1 MGKKFMNTVLFL
13 LVAVAAATL
22 TAYVGK
28 GSGNVLFYNF
38 AFLGIM
44 VIIYAVGLF
53 AGLYRMDNLTTAL
66 KHGASEITDV
76 FQLPG
81 RAKKEEIGQ
90 LRGIFGDRYLDKK
103 MDDFV
108 DSISRTE
115 EGIAE
120 VEDFVNIDDVDV
132 HIHKRLLEMAPD
144 IFTSL
149 GILGTFIG
157 LVWGLKN
164 FQPTD
169 YEVMTNSVSALVD
182 GIKVAFLTSI
192 YGVALSV
199 VYTFGMKSGYSSMS
213 QAMQDFLDRFHALV
227 LPTAE
232 NESWNLLVSSQ
243 KTQTEAMK
251 QMAEQFSVQ
260 MADSFEK
267 VITPTFQKMN
277 DSLDV
282 LTASVTKGQQDAIRE
297 ILDSFLSEMHGSFQL
312 QFEDFNDALVELK
325 KAQKDN
331 TEYTSELYK
340 TMSSQLSETFS
351 KQERAMRDAIAEID
365 EMQSKYMKTADR
377 IIRDNQMIQQLQ
389 KRDYEKMA
397 EHMHENEKASAD
409 LWKSCNESMRQ
420 YVDSAAEGMK
430 TAADSNKI
438 SAELLRE
445 DKKLIE
451 NFETKLNE
459 FTESQKMVNSTLDE
473 VRRLLSEIK
482 TAKNNRDIHLVAVQ
496 PWGYGGSAGVQE
508 LKDKLTSLE
517 DLLDGQGA
525 RQEALLDEI
534 ERSIREMTK
543 VAQKGRFGL
552 FK

>member
-331 TEYTSELYK
+331 T
-340 TMSSQLSETFS
+340 MSSQLSETFS

-389 KRDYEKMA
+389 KRDYEKLA

-451 NFETKLNE
+451 SFETKLNE

-482 TAKNNRDIHLVAVQ
+482 TAKNNRDIHLVAGQ

>member
-389 KRDYEKMA
+389 KRDYEKLA

-451 NFETKLNE
+451 SFETKLNE

-482 TAKNNRDIHLVAVQ
+482 TAKNNRDIHLVAGQ
-496 PWGYGGSAGVQE
+496 PWGDGGSAGVQE

>member
-13 LVAVAAATL
+13 AVTVAAATL

-28 GSGNVLFYNF
+28 GSGNVLLYNF
-38 AFLGIM
+38 TFLGLM
-44 VIIYAVGLF
+44 LIIYAVGLL
-53 AGLYRMDNLTTAL
+53 AGLYRMDNLSRAL
-66 KHGASEITDV
+66 KHGAGEITEV

-81 RAKKEEIGQ
+81 RARKEEIGQ

-120 VEDFVNIDDVDV
+120 VEDFVNIEDVDV

-169 YEVMTNSVSALVD
+169 YEVMTSSVSALVD

-199 VYTFGMKSGYSSMS
+199 VYTFGMKSGYSAMS

-277 DSLDV
+277 DSLDMLV
-282 LTASVTKGQQDAIRE
+282 SSVTRCQEDAIRE
-297 ILDSFLSEMHGSFQL
+297 ISDEFLKQMNNSFHM
-312 QFEDFNDALVELK
+312 QFRDFNVALDQLK
-325 KAQKDN
+325 KAQKEN
-331 TEYTSELYK
+331 TAYTSAMYQ
-340 TMSSQLSETFS
+340 TMSQKLSETYD
-351 KQERAMRDAIAEID
+351 KQDKAITDMVREMGGMQTRYMSTANRILSENQEIQKMQQQDYQHIVDYLKDAEKSAAKFWVACNQT
-365 EMQSKYMKTADR
+365 MQKYVEAAAQGMER
-377 IIRDNQMIQQLQ
+377 IIDKIGKTSKSAETISGVTKDNQ
-389 KRDYEKMA
+389 KNA
-397 EHMHENEKASAD
+397 E
-409 LWKSCNESMRQ
+409 
-420 YVDSAAEGMK
+420 
-430 TAADSNKI
+430 
-438 SAELLRE
+438 
-445 DKKLIE
+445 
-451 NFETKLNE
+451 
-459 FTESQKMVNSTLDE
+459 
-473 VRRLLSEIK
+473 EI
-482 TAKNNRDIHLVAVQ
+482 RDIV
-496 PWGYGGSAGVQE
+496 
-508 LKDKLTSLE
+508 KKF
-517 DLLDGQGA
+517 
-525 RQEALLDEI
+525 
-534 ERSIREMTK
+534 TK
-543 VAQKGRFGL
+543 
-552 FK
+552 

>member
-389 KRDYEKMA
+389 KRDYEKLA

-451 NFETKLNE
+451 SFETKLNE
-459 FTESQKMVNSTLDE
+459 FTESQKMVNSTLE

-482 TAKNNRDIHLVAVQ
+482 TAKNNRDIHLVAGQ

>member
-132 HIHKRLLEMAPD
+132 HIHKRPD

-389 KRDYEKMA
+389 KRDYEKLA

-451 NFETKLNE
+451 SFETKLNE

-482 TAKNNRDIHLVAVQ
+482 TAKNNRDIHLVAGQ

>member
-1 MGKKFMNTVLFL
+1 MRKKALNVILFL
-13 LVAVAAATL
+13 AVVIAAVGMTL
-22 TAYVGK
+22 YVGR
-28 GSGNVLFYNF
+28 GAASILVYNF
-38 AFLGIM
+38 CFLGIM

-389 KRDYEKMA
+389 KRDYEKLA

-451 NFETKLNE
+451 SFETKLNE

-482 TAKNNRDIHLVAVQ
+482 TAKNNRDIHLVAGQ

>member
-282 LTASVTKGQQDAIRE
+282 LT
-297 ILDSFLSEMHGSFQL
+297 GSFQL

-389 KRDYEKMA
+389 KRDYEKLA

-409 LWKSCNESMRQ
+409 LWKSCNESIRQ

-451 NFETKLNE
+451 SFETKLNE

-482 TAKNNRDIHLVAVQ
+482 TAKNNRDIHLVAGQ

>member
-1 MGKKFMNTVLFL
+1 
-13 LVAVAAATL
+13 
-22 TAYVGK
+22 
-28 GSGNVLFYNF
+28 
-38 AFLGIM
+38 
-44 VIIYAVGLF
+44 
-53 AGLYRMDNLTTAL
+53 
-66 KHGASEITDV
+66 
-76 FQLPG
+76 
-81 RAKKEEIGQ
+81 
-90 LRGIFGDRYLDKK
+90 

-120 VEDFVNIDDVDV
+120 VEDFVNIEDVDV

-169 YEVMTNSVSALVD
+169 YEVMTSSVSALVD

-199 VYTFGMKSGYSSMS
+199 VYTFGMKSGYSAMS

-297 ILDSFLSEMHGSFQL
+297 IGYVFKRDAWFLS
-312 QFEDFNDALVELK
+312 DAV
-325 KAQKDN
+325 
-331 TEYTSELYK
+331 
-340 TMSSQLSETFS
+340 
-351 KQERAMRDAIAEID
+351 
-365 EMQSKYMKTADR
+365 
-377 IIRDNQMIQQLQ
+377 
-389 KRDYEKMA
+389 
-397 EHMHENEKASAD
+397 
-409 LWKSCNESMRQ
+409 
-420 YVDSAAEGMK
+420 
-430 TAADSNKI
+430 
-438 SAELLRE
+438 
-445 DKKLIE
+445 
-451 NFETKLNE
+451 
-459 FTESQKMVNSTLDE
+459 
-473 VRRLLSEIK
+473 
-482 TAKNNRDIHLVAVQ
+482 
-496 PWGYGGSAGVQE
+496 
-508 LKDKLTSLE
+508 
-517 DLLDGQGA
+517 
-525 RQEALLDEI
+525 
-534 ERSIREMTK
+534 
-543 VAQKGRFGL
+543 
-552 FK
+552 

>member
-38 AFLGIM
+38 AFLGVM

-53 AGLYRMDNLTTAL
+53 AGLYRMDNLTAAL
-66 KHGASEITDV
+66 KHGAGEITDV

-169 YEVMTNSVSALVD
+169 YEVMTTSVSALVD

-227 LPTAE
+227 LPT
-232 NESWNLLVSSQ
+232 
-243 KTQTEAMK
+243 
-251 QMAEQFSVQ
+251 
-260 MADSFEK
+260 
-267 VITPTFQKMN
+267 
-277 DSLDV
+277 SLDV

-340 TMSSQLSETFS
+340 TMSSQLSETFT

-377 IIRDNQMIQQLQ
+377 IIRDNQMIRQLQ
-389 KRDYEKMA
+389 KRDYEKLA

-451 NFETKLNE
+451 SFETKLNE

-482 TAKNNRDIHLVAVQ
+482 TAKNNRDIHLVAGQ

>member
-389 KRDYEKMA
+389 KRDYEKLA

-451 NFETKLNE
+451 SFETKLNE

-482 TAKNNRDIHLVAVQ
+482 TAKNNRDIHFVAGQ

>member
-1 MGKKFMNTVLFL
+1 MGKKFMNSVLFL

-28 GSGNVLFYNF
+28 GSGIVLFYNF

-340 TMSSQLSETFS
+340 AMSSQLSETFS

-389 KRDYEKMA
+389 KRDYEKLA

-451 NFETKLNE
+451 SFETKLNE

-482 TAKNNRDIHLVAVQ
+482 TAKTHRDIHLVAGQ

>member
-13 LVAVAAATL
+13 AVAAAAATL

-53 AGLYRMDNLTTAL
+53 AGLYRMDNLTAAL
-66 KHGASEITDV
+66 RHGASEITEV

-81 RAKKEEIGQ
+81 RARKEEISQ
-90 LRGIFGDRYLDKK
+90 LRGLFGDKYLDKK

-169 YEVMTNSVSALVD
+169 YEVMTTSVSALVD

-213 QAMQDFLDRFHALV
+213 QAMQDFL
-227 LPTAE
+227 
-232 NESWNLLVSSQ
+232 
-243 KTQTEAMK
+243 
-251 QMAEQFSVQ
+251 
-260 MADSFEK
+260 
-267 VITPTFQKMN
+267 
-277 DSLDV
+277 
-282 LTASVTKGQQDAIRE
+282 
-297 ILDSFLSEMHGSFQL
+297 GSFSC
-312 QFEDFNDALVELK
+312 
-325 KAQKDN
+325 
-331 TEYTSELYK
+331 TG
-340 TMSSQLSETFS
+340 
-351 KQERAMRDAIAEID
+351 
-365 EMQSKYMKTADR
+365 TA
-377 IIRDNQMIQQLQ
+377 
-389 KRDYEKMA
+389 Y
-397 EHMHENEKASAD
+397 
-409 LWKSCNESMRQ
+409 C
-420 YVDSAAEGMK
+420 
-430 TAADSNKI
+430 
-438 SAELLRE
+438 RE
-445 DKKLIE
+445 
-451 NFETKLNE
+451 
-459 FTESQKMVNSTLDE
+459 
-473 VRRLLSEIK
+473 
-482 TAKNNRDIHLVAVQ
+482 
-496 PWGYGGSAGVQE
+496 
-508 LKDKLTSLE
+508 
-517 DLLDGQGA
+517 
-525 RQEALLDEI
+525 
-534 ERSIREMTK
+534 
-543 VAQKGRFGL
+543 
-552 FK
+552 

>member
-13 LVAVAAATL
+13 LFAVAAATL

-38 AFLGIM
+38 AFLGVM

-53 AGLYRMDNLTTAL
+53 AGLYRMDNLTAAL
-66 KHGASEITDV
+66 KHGAGEITDV

-169 YEVMTNSVSALVD
+169 YEVMTTSVSALVD

-213 QAMQDFLDRFHALV
+213 QEMQDFLDRFHALV

-340 TMSSQLSETFS
+340 TMSSQLSETFT

-389 KRDYEKMA
+389 KRDYEKLA

-451 NFETKLNE
+451 SFETKLNE

-482 TAKNNRDIHLVAVQ
+482 TAKNNRDIHLVAGQ
-496 PWGYGGSAGVQE
+496 PWLYGGSAGVQE

>member
-144 IFTSL
+144 IVTSL
-149 GILGTFIG
+149 GIFGTFIG

-397 EHMHENEKASAD
+397 EQKKKKKKASAD

-482 TAKNNRDIHLVAVQ
+482 TAKNNRDIHLVAGQ

>member
-251 QMAEQFSVQ
+251 QMAEQFSVK

-267 VITPTFQKMN
+267 VITPTFKKMN
-277 DSLDV
+277 DSLDTLV
-282 LTASVTKGQQDAIRE
+282 SSVTKCQEDAVKE
-297 ILDSFLSEMHGSFQL
+297 ILDAFLKEMNTSFEIQFADFGKALTQL
-312 QFEDFNDALVELK
+312 KDA
-325 KAQKDN
+325 QTDN
-331 TEYTSELYK
+331 TNYTTNLYQAMSKQLSDAYVEHEQTMKKMIEESTGLQKEYITAANRILLDNQTIQKQQQADYQHLADYLKEAEMSSAKFWVACNQTMQKYVEAAAQGMERISAAGKSNADVAAANRQVVEEFDQKLQEFAQYQKLSCK
-340 TMSSQLSETFS
+340 TMEQ
-351 KQERAMRDAIAEID
+351 
-365 EMQSKYMKTADR
+365 
-377 IIRDNQMIQQLQ
+377 
-389 KRDYEKMA
+389 
-397 EHMHENEKASAD
+397 
-409 LWKSCNESMRQ
+409 
-420 YVDSAAEGMK
+420 
-430 TAADSNKI
+430 
-438 SAELLRE
+438 
-445 DKKLIE
+445 
-451 NFETKLNE
+451 
-459 FTESQKMVNSTLDE
+459 
-473 VRRLLSEIK
+473 VRRLLTDISAAGSSDRVQLTAGRNLQKESLEKIQETMQTQSEMQQELLEEIS
-482 TAKNNRDIHLVAVQ
+482 KNIREL
-496 PWGYGGSAGVQE
+496 SKGVQ
-508 LKDKLTSLE
+508 
-517 DLLDGQGA
+517 
-525 RQEALLDEI
+525 
-534 ERSIREMTK
+534 
-543 VAQKGRFGL
+543 KGKFGL
-552 FK
+552 FR

>member
-351 KQERAMRDAIAEID
+351 KQERAMRDAIAD

-389 KRDYEKMA
+389 KRDYEKLA

-451 NFETKLNE
+451 SFETKLNE

-482 TAKNNRDIHLVAVQ
+482 TAKNNRDIHLVAGQ

>member
-169 YEVMTNSVSALVD
+169 YEVMTTSVSALVD

-340 TMSSQLSETFS
+340 TMSSQLSETFT

-377 IIRDNQMIQQLQ
+377 IIR
-389 KRDYEKMA
+389 
-397 EHMHENEKASAD
+397 ENEKASAD

-451 NFETKLNE
+451 SFETKLNE

-482 TAKNNRDIHLVAVQ
+482 TAKNNRDIHLVAGQ

>member
-389 KRDYEKMA
+389 KRDYEKLA

-451 NFETKLNE
+451 

-482 TAKNNRDIHLVAVQ
+482 TAKNNRDIHLVAGQ

>member
-13 LVAVAAATL
+13 AVTVAAATL

-28 GSGNVLFYNF
+28 GSGNVLLYNF
-38 AFLGIM
+38 TFLGLM
-44 VIIYAVGLF
+44 LIIYAVGLF
-53 AGLYRMDNLTTAL
+53 AGLYRMDNLSRAL
-66 KHGASEITDV
+66 KHGAGEITEV

-81 RAKKEEIGQ
+81 RARKEEIGQ

-120 VEDFVNIDDVDV
+120 VEDFVNIEDVDV

-169 YEVMTNSVSALVD
+169 YEVMTSSVSALVD

-199 VYTFGMKSGYSSMS
+199 VYTFGMKSGYSAMS

-297 ILDSFLSEMHGSFQL
+297 ILDTFLSEMHGSFQM
-312 QFEDFNDALVELK
+312 QFEDFNDALAELK
-325 KAQKDN
+325 KVQKEN
-331 TEYTSELYK
+331 TVIVDGAGDKAAITSRVNQIRGQIEETTSEFDKEKL
-340 TMSSQLSETFS
+340 
-351 KQERAMRDAIAEID
+351 QERLA
-365 EMQSKYMKTADR
+365 
-377 IIRDNQMIQQLQ
+377 
-389 KRDYEKMA
+389 
-397 EHMHENEKASAD
+397 
-409 LWKSCNESMRQ
+409 
-420 YVDSAAEGMK
+420 
-430 TAADSNKI
+430 
-438 SAELLRE
+438 
-445 DKKLIE
+445 KL
-451 NFETKLNE
+451 
-459 FTESQKMVNSTLDE
+459 
-473 VRRLLSEIK
+473 
-482 TAKNNRDIHLVAVQ
+482 AGGVAVIRV
-496 PWGYGGSAGVQE
+496 GAATETEMKEAKLRMEDALNATRAAVEEGIIAGGGSAYIHASKEVA
-508 LKDKLTSLE
+508 KLADT
-517 DLLDGQGA
+517 LDGDERTGA
-525 RQEALLDEI
+525 KVILKALEAPLYYIAANAGLEGAVIINKVKESAEGVGFNAATEEYVD
-534 ERSIREMTK
+534 M
-543 VAQKGRFGL
+543 VAQGILDPVKVTRTALQNATSVAATLLTTESVVVNIKEDVPAMPAGGAGGMGMM
-552 FK
+552 

>member
-53 AGLYRMDNLTTAL
+53 AGLYRMENLTAAL
-66 KHGASEITDV
+66 KHGAGEITDV

-169 YEVMTNSVSALVD
+169 YEVMTTSVSALVD

-340 TMSSQLSETFS
+340 TMSSQLSETFT

-389 KRDYEKMA
+389 KRDYEKLA

-451 NFETKLNE
+451 SFETKLNE

-482 TAKNNRDIHLVAVQ
+482 TAKNNRDIHLVAGK
-496 PWGYGGSAGVQE
+496 PCGYGGSAGVQE

>member
-38 AFLGIM
+38 AFLGVM

-53 AGLYRMDNLTTAL
+53 AGLYRMDNLTAAL
-66 KHGASEITDV
+66 KHGAGEITDV

-169 YEVMTNSVSALVD
+169 YEVMTTSVSALVD

-340 TMSSQLSETFS
+340 TMSSQLSETFT

-389 KRDYEKMA
+389 KRDYEKLA

-451 NFETKLNE
+451 SFETKLNE

-482 TAKNNRDIHLVAVQ
+482 TAKNNRESQRVAGQ